1 MKKNVLA
8 LTVAGLLSQGV
19 FCGQLWAD
27 NVPDGNTVTGKAM
40 GVNTVNGKVTDEKG
54 EALPGVVVRCAGQN
68 VQTDINGE
76 FHVSVNPGEKL
87 TFTYIGYNTVTRSA
101 DDNHLNVV
109 MKEDSQTLGEVIVT
123 TQKKKQSN
131 LEIPVAVSAVTGSV
145 MDKLNLHQMD
155 DVAQFTPGVQ
165 IQMQSPNN
173 PGYVI
178 RGVTSDDG
186 AAYAQPRVSVFM
198 DGVSTSRSRGSAV
211 ELFDLERVEVAKG
224 PQGTLFGRGAEIGGI
239 SIIRHKPVDELTG
252 EISMNYGTY
261 NQRQVTGFINTPII
275 KEKLAN
281 RFAFDYDARDG
292 FIKNEAGGRLNGKSA
307 LAFRNSTQWWANEN
321 TSVGLVLDYQHDAY
335 PGTSFHTV
343 NPLYGNSD
351 PNSTA
356 NLEAGKQLGI
366 KRNVGGAL
374 LNITH
379 NMGSRWS
386 LNSITGF
393 RAFDSDEKFDADGT
407 YLPLLLCEEKEKGTQ
422 FSQEFRLN
430 YDDKNRFS
438 GFVGASYF
446 YENSSQDVTAKAN
459 LQYLYPV
466 YIQKSLK
473 AQLGSQMDNVKALL
487 GQSLPASLQ
496 PVVDATLNE
505 LMGKWFPDSP
515 TMDANGKM
523 VPVTA
528 TPDFYGDIKAK
539 LAEMNQML
547 PANMQMDLDQML
559 AAMGANGIALQSAL
573 KAMSGMPLATDYTEE
588 GKNYGTNQAV
598 EVFADGTFKITK
610 HLNLTLGIRGT
621 YESQETGYSSSTV
634 PVLFGKAVLYKP
646 TVNGA
651 KVTAKDSYWS
661 WVGRAALNYMIGRN
675 NIYASVSRGRRPGV
689 LYFNNDPD
697 DFETLSPEIIYSYE
711 AGVKG
716 SVMQDRLTY
725 DFCAYYYDWYNY
737 QTSVFNQT
745 TSKYEYDDAGR
756 AHSFGLEASLSYS
769 PCRYLN
775 IFGNWSYI
783 EGRFND
789 TDDNGVKQ
797 EYAGN
802 RFRLTPK
809 NSFALGFDLN
819 VPTSKSASVYFR
831 PTYSWKSKVFFEESN
846 EPELTQD
853 AFGLLNFTAGYRFQ
867 PGKIYYEI
875 GAFGKNVLDQK
886 YVVDAG
892 NSGRQIGFPTYVAGT
907 RSVIGVMFKMGF

>member
-1 MKKNVLA
+1 MKKNVLV
-8 LTVAGLLSQGV
+8 LTVAGLLSQGAL
-19 FCGQLWAD
+19 CGLAWAD
-27 NVPDGNTVTGKAM
+27 NVP
-40 GVNTVNGKVTDEKG
+40 GVNPITSKNVNPVNGKVTDEQGK
-54 EALPGVVVRCAGQN
+54 ALPGVVVHCGSQS
-68 VQTDINGE
+68 VQTDKNGE
-76 FHVSVNPGEKL
+76 FHVAASQGEEL
-87 TFTYIGYNTVTRSA
+87 TFTYIGYNTVTKNA
-101 DDNHLNVV
+101 DKEQLNVV
-109 MKEDSQTLGEVIVT
+109 MKENNQTLGEVIVT
-123 TQKKKQSN
+123 TQKKSQSS

-145 MDKLNLHQMD
+145 MNKLNLHQMD

-165 IQMQSPNN
+165 IQLQSPNN

-178 RGVTSDDG
+178 RGVTSDEG

-239 SIIRHKPVDELTG
+239 SIIRHKPVDYLTG
-252 EISMNYGTY
+252 EIAMNYGSY

-275 KEKLAN
+275 KKKLAN

-292 FIKNEAGGRLNGKSA
+292 FIRNEAGGRLNGKNA
-307 LAFRNSTQWWANEN
+307 LAFRNSTEWWANES
-321 TSVGLVLDYQHDAY
+321 TSLRLVLDYQHDDY
-335 PGTSFHTV
+335 PGTSFHSI
-343 NPLYGNSD
+343 NPIYGNSD
-351 PNSTA
+351 PNSPA

-374 LNITH
+374 LNINH
-379 NMGSRWS
+379 DMGNHWS

-393 RAFDSDEKFDADGT
+393 RAFDSDERFDADGT

-422 FSQEFRLN
+422 FSQELRFN

-438 GFVGASYF
+438 GFVGGSYF

-466 YIQKSLK
+466 YIQKSVK
-473 AQLGSQMDNVKALL
+473 AQLSSQIDNVKALL
-487 GQSLPASLQ
+487 SQNLPAAYQ
-496 PVVDATLNE
+496 PMVESALTQ
-505 LMGKWFPDSP
+505 LMDKWFPETP
-515 TMDANGKM
+515 AVDANGK
-523 VPVTA
+523 PAQTTT
-528 TPDFYGDIKAK
+528 TPDIYGDLK
-539 LAEMNQML
+539 NML
-547 PANMQMDLDQML
+547 GNLGMDLDLVL
-559 AAMGANGIALQSAL
+559 AGMGDSGKSIQSTLQNI
-573 KAMSGMPLATDYTEE
+573 SGKTLDTDYTEQ

-598 EVFADGTFKITK
+598 EVFADGTYKITK
-610 HLNLTLGIRGT
+610 HLNFTLGIRGT
-621 YESQETGYSSSTV
+621 YEHQETGYSSSTV
-634 PVLFGKAVLYKP
+634 PSMFGAVLYHP
-646 TVNGA
+646 TTDGA
-651 KVTAKDSYWS
+651 KITAKDNYWS

-675 NIYASVSRGRRPGV
+675 NIYASVSRGRRPGM
-689 LYFNNDPD
+689 LYFNNDPE
-697 DFETLSPEIIYSYE
+697 DFETLQPEIIYSYE

-716 SVMQDRLTY
+716 SLMQGRLTY
-725 DFCAYYYDWYNY
+725 NFCAYYYDWYNY

-775 IFGNWSYI
+775 LFGNWSYI
-783 EGRFND
+783 EGKFND

-802 RFRLTPK
+802 QFRLTPK
-809 NSFALGFDLN
+809 NSFAVGLDLN
-819 VPTSKSASVYFR
+819 IPTSKNATLYFR

-867 PGKIYYEI
+867 PGNVYYEI
-875 GAFGKNVLDQK
+875 GAFGKNVLDEK

-892 NSGRQIGFPTYVAGT
+892 NSGRQIGFPTYVGGT